1 MGKAES
7 MEVVNASSGGD
18 GFHGSDWVLAYGAV
32 FLGRGMPQ
40 LEHGVLGKPLDLA
53 PLDGVILGSCK
64 EKLEDLRVG
73 RPRATAR
80 RIGRRQGK
88 DRPERH
94 WGGAA
99 RGKESEVA

>member
-32 FLGRGMPQ
+32 FLGRGLPQ

-53 PLDGVILGSCK
+53 PLDGVVLGSGK
-64 EKLEDLRVG
+64 EKLEDLCVG
-73 RPRATAR
+73 RPRVTAR
-80 RIGRRQGK
+80 RNGRRQSK

-94 WGGAA
+94 WGGVAS
-99 RGKESEVA
+99 GKV

>member
-7 MEVVNASSGGD
+7 MEVVYASSGGN
-18 GFHGSDWVLAYGAV
+18 GLHVGNWVLAYGAG
-32 FLGRGMPQ
+32 FLDRGMPQ

-53 PLDGVILGSCK
+53 PLDGVVLGSGK

-73 RPRATAR
+73 RPGASAR

-88 DRPERH
+88 DRPKRH

-99 RGKESEVA
+99 GGKECEVA